1 MRKYISLIFIFT
13 IALSATAAIPQKA
26 KKQAKVTKQDSLKNV
41 TDSLNAIIKKAD
53 SGDADAQNTVGTW
66 YYAGINNCKMDYKTA
81 LQYWAKSAKQGN
93 NLAVG
98 NMAICYQTG
107 HGIQKDSLMA
117 VSLYDKSI
125 QKGNTALFA
134 ELEKESKKGNAFS
147 SMYLA
152 HCYEKAIGTKKDA
165 KKAAAYHIAAAK
177 QGSVEAMRLAGLAL
191 LNGNNAEEAAK
202 WFESGAKSND
212 ISSTYWYGKLLL
224 EGKGVKQDK
233 QKAISMLTKAAGKNF
248 PMALY
253 QLGECYKNGTGV
265 EKNVAKATEYYGKA
279 AARDLD
285 LGKWAYA
292 MALKNGD
299 GVEKDFESALYWF
312 SRSIKVGYSKQF
324 KKLCSATEDGN
335 WTDSDFMTYLRGMKA
350 YSEGKI
356 DDAMACFKTLE
367 KKKVKEGSL
376 MLALCQMSD
385 KNAKKNEKKGMK
397 MLAEAAKSDPR
408 AKYYLAKEYE
418 KGNEAT
424 KKDADQAMTMLNE
437 AADAKYYLAQSY
449 LGDIYFEGKGVAKD
463 YAEAA
468 KCYIAA
474 FNSGMITPESA
485 NNLATCYEKAWGV
498 SKNADNAKYIKSLDL
513 TDKTTDLYKLF

>member
-1 MRKYISLIFIFT
+1 MRKYISLLFIFMM
-13 IALSATAAIPQKA
+13 AMSATAATPQKA
-26 KKQAKVTKQDSLKNV
+26 KKQTKMTKQDSIKVV

-66 YYAGINNCKMDYKTA
+66 YYTGVNNCKKDYKTA

-93 NLAVG
+93 AMAIG

-125 QKGNTALFA
+125 QKGNTAILN
-134 ELEKESKKGNAFS
+134 ELEKESKKGDAFS

-152 HCYEKAIGTKKDA
+152 HCYDKAIGTKKDA
-165 KKAAAYHIAAAK
+165 KKVATYYIAAAK
-177 QGSVEAMRLAGLAL
+177 QGSVEAMRLAGLSL
-191 LNGNNAEEAAK
+191 LNGNNAEQAAK
-202 WFESGAKSND
+202 FFESGAKNGD
-212 ISSTYWYGKLLL
+212 VSSTYWFGKLLL
-224 EGKGVKQDK
+224 EGKGVKSDK
-233 QKAISMLTKAAGKNF
+233 QKAITMLTKAADKNF
-248 PMALY
+248 PMAFY

-265 EKNVAKATEYYGKA
+265 DKDAAKATEYYGKA

-299 GVEKDFESALYWF
+299 GIEKDFEYALYWF

-324 KKLCSATEDGN
+324 KKLCSASEEDN
-335 WTDSDFMTYLRGMKA
+335 WIESDFMTYLKGMKA

-356 DDAMACFKTLE
+356 DDATSCFKALE
-367 KKKVKEGSL
+367 KKKVSEASL

-385 KNAKKNEKKGMK
+385 KNVKKNVKKGIK
-397 MLAEAAKSDPR
+397 MLTEAANTNPR

-418 KGNEAT
+418 SGNEAI
-424 KKDADQAMTMLNE
+424 KKDAETALNLLKE
-437 AADAKYYLAQSY
+437 AAAAKYYLAQSA
-449 LGDIYFEGKGVAKD
+449 LGDRYFEGRGVAKD
-463 YAEAA
+463 YAEAT
-468 KCYIAA
+468 KCYITA
-474 FNSGMITPESA
+474 FNSGMITA
-485 NNLATCYEKAWGV
+485 AAAGNLATCYENAWGV
-498 SKNADNAKYIKSLDL
+498 SKNVDNAKYIKALDL
-513 TDKTTDLYKLF
+513 TDKTTELFKLF